1 MKPGEAYALRMRLA
15 EAGHVPLPC
24 RDGKPVLLLH
34 NAPTEGAIRSW
45 AINHSEADQT
55 GIWNPQFGDVMI
67 MDRVPETPGEVAA
80 RQKAQRLAEREAA
93 RRSGQERER
102 AANQRRK
109 ETRRRAAG
117 AIPRAEWL
125 ANHSERPWARSGMS
139 KSAWYR
145 ARKRDG
151 KGAADSG

>member
-15 EAGHVPLPC
+15 AAGHVPVPC
-24 RDGKPVLLLH
+24 RDGRPVLELH
-34 NAPTEGAIRSW
+34 SVPTEGAIRSW
-45 AINHSEADQT
+45 AINHPEADQT
-55 GIWNPQFGDVMI
+55 GIWNPQARSVMI
-67 MDRVPETPGEVAA
+67 VDRVPETLGEIAA

-93 RRSGQERER
+93 RGPRQERER

-109 ETRRRAAG
+109 EAKRRAAG

-125 ANHSERPWARSGMS
+125 ASHSERPWARSGMS

-145 ARKRDG
+145 AKKRHG
-151 KGAADSG
+151 KGAADIG